1 MSIDERLAKVEQT
14 VGRIEDTQDRI
25 ADSLERLVR
34 LETLH
39 AETRQSVDRAF
50 RYTEKVAGDIEEK
63 LDEIGTRLRSLEEKQ
78 PVTNLAVYF
87 IGVLVLGALAAIG
100 TAVLKAVGMAG
111 AP

>member
-1 MSIDERLAKVEQT
+1 MSLDDRLHKVELT
-14 VGRIEDTQDRI
+14 LGRIEDTHDRI

-39 AETRQSVDRAF
+39 AETRQNVDRAF
-50 RYTEKVAGDIEEK
+50 RHTEKLGTDIEGK
-63 LDEIGTRLRSLEEKQ
+63 LDTIGDRLRAIEERQ

-87 IGVLVLGALAAIG
+87 VGLIALGALAAIG
-100 TAVLKAVGMAG
+100 TAALKIVNIGG